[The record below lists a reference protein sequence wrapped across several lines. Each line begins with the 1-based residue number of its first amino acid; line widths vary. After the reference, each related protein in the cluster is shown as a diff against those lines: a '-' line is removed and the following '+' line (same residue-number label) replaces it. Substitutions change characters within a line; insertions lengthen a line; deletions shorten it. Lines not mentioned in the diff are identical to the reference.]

1 MGNRVVKFIGCD
13 YLLPEDLL
21 TYIELLGI
29 TEQVKADIFLDFLR
43 ELSDSEVPCV
53 DDNQLRG
60 EIECQVGKFIE
71 KLIENGIYDRTVND
85 YLRENEGYKLISK
98 VNNAALEE
106 AKRVLKQEMTEWL
119 EGYEGALTK
128 KDASITGLG
137 FSIWSGSFINHVIYA
152 AMEASKLREQGKV
165 AAKEYQ
171 KDMEKLNA
179 YIESKRNEDE
189 RQYIVNTYCP
199 NMEVAITVFSYELL
213 DTFISDLIKWGRFNE
228 DILNYTNIDRS
239 NDLLKNLNFSK
250 NKDAVLRKAFEVC
263 PYNLQV
269 YLKALQ
275 YGRLQYDDFKTA
287 QYFKQD
293 KNILSVLVE
302 ELGEIEY
309 PEKFEIDYNVAEK
322 LAEFT
327 ERDVVSVLHAKTED
341 YVTALLHAYDEVV
354 KLIANNELCRKM
366 IVEECSFDTI
376 LVSNSLAGQEATRR
390 VKSVVD
396 STVWRQLVDRC
407 GYSNLLDQVKE
418 YLPNYLEFATK
429 EEVDDFLIAKLEESL
444 EYARENL
451 APVIIK
457 EKQTEEE
464 KKKKQEAESIRLER
478 EKQRKKRIRMVVCI
492 AIFVFVFLA
501 LTLSEWIDFFRY
513 IGVWHQRYS
522 NAIINY
528 RFIFLVK

>member
-13 YLLPEDLL
+13 YSLPEDLL

-29 TEQVKADIFLDFLR
+29 TEQVKADIFQDFLR
-43 ELSDSEVPCV
+43 KLSDSEVPCV
-53 DDNQLRG
+53 EDNQLRDV
-60 EIECQVGKFIE
+60 IECQVGRFIE
-71 KLIENGIYDRTVND
+71 KLVENGIYDRTVND

-119 EGYEGALTK
+119 EGYEGALKK

-137 FSIWSGSFINHVIYA
+137 FSIWSGSFINHAIYA
-152 AMEASKLREQGKV
+152 AMETSKLREQGK
-165 AAKEYQ
+165 AAEKQYQ
-171 KDMEKLNA
+171 KDMAELNA
-179 YIESKRNEDE
+179 RIAGRRNEDE

-199 NMEVAITVFSYELL
+199 NMEGAITVFSYELL

-228 DILNYTNIDRS
+228 DILNYIHIDRS
-239 NDLLKNLNFSK
+239 NDLLKNLNYSK

-269 YLKALQ
+269 YIKALQ
-275 YGRLQYDDFKTA
+275 YGRLHYDDFKTA

-293 KNILSVLVE
+293 KNILSILVE
-302 ELGEIEY
+302 KLGEIEY

-327 ERDVVSVLHAKTED
+327 ERDVVSVLHAKTKD

-366 IVEECSFDTI
+366 IVEEYSFDTI
-376 LVSNSLAGQEATRR
+376 LLSNSLAGQEATRR

-407 GYSNLLDQVKE
+407 GYSNLLDQLKE
-418 YLPNYLEFATK
+418 YLPNHLEFATK

-444 EYARENL
+444 EYAREKL

-457 EKQTEEE
+457 EKQAEEE
-464 KKKKQEAESIRLER
+464 KRRGKKQKAFDWKER
-478 EKQRKKRIRMVVCI
+478 SKGKRE
-492 AIFVFVFLA
+492 FV
-501 LTLSEWIDFFRY
+501 W
-513 IGVWHQRYS
+513 
-522 NAIINY
+522 
-528 RFIFLVK
+528 